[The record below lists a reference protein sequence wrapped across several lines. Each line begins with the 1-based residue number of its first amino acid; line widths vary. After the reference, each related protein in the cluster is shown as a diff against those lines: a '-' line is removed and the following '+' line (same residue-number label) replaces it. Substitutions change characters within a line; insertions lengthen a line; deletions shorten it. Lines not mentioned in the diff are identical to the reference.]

1 MTTFLLSSFFLNT
14 LSWEGFLG
22 VLVVK
27 NLPAIAGDVR
37 DTGWIPRSGR
47 SPGGGPGNPLQYSCL
62 GNPMD
67 RGACWATT
75 HRVAK
80 SQTRLKGLG
89 TACGRTGF
97 LRVVCPSL
105 FNIGDAGQQQK
116 EASMW
121 RWVQWQMTRCWHQ
134 ANANQYP
141 GAHFT
146 QKTRENFFECTV
158 NQRFYFR
165 NTKWTTILYFKKSS
179 ISGTASRL

>member
-47 SPGGGPGNPLQYSCL
+47 SPGGGHGNPLQYSCL

-97 LRVVCPSL
+97 LRDVCPSL